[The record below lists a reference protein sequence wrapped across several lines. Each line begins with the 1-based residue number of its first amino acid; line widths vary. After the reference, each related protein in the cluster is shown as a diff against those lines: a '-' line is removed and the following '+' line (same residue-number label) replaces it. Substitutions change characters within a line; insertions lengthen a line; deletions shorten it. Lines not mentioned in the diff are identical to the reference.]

1 MCKCARYEADRSARW
16 TVNGVMVDL
25 LLTVTIKRKKPLKD
39 QLTEQRKDIRNM
51 KRMISVLVFC
61 MMICLS
67 ACGRTEKRID
77 KPVLEITNPK
87 PCHNGRIIV
96 YEQGEMVFD
105 YKGEIN
111 IINNGRNGKEIKIE
125 AGKEENVS
133 E

>member
-1 MCKCARYEADRSARW
+1 M
-16 TVNGVMVDL
+16 NGVMVDL

-61 MMICLS
+61 MTICLS

-87 PCHNGRIIV
+87 PCHTGRIIV
-96 YEQGEMVFD
+96 YEQGETVFD
-105 YKGEIN
+105 YYGDIN
-111 IINNGRNGKEIKIE
+111 LINDGRNGEEIVIIV
-125 AGKEENVS
+125 GENDK
-133 E
+133 